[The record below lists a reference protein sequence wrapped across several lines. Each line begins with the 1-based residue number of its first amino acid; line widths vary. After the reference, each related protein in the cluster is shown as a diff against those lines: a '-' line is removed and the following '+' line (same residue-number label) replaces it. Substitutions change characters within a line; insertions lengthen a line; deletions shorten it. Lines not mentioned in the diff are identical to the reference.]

1 MRYLFDSDVLIASA
15 RFHYHPGYCQ
25 AFWDWLTAGHRAGVF
40 YSIDKVKGE
49 LLDGEKDPLL
59 KWANS
64 PDLAGFFQASLPSL
78 PYWRKLSVEA
88 NSPARNY
95 KMGAR
100 TKFLNADKAD
110 AWLIAHAAHSQDFT
124 IITNEVSAPLSRK
137 EIKLPDASGWLKVPT
152 APIHLVL
159 KKYAFENFTFSDLV

>member
-15 RFHYHPGYCQ
+15 RFHYNPNYCQ
-25 AFWDWLTAGHRAGVF
+25 AFWDWLAAGHKAGLF
-40 YSIDKVKGE
+40 FSIDKVKGE
-49 LLDGEKDPLL
+49 LLDGDKDPLL

-64 PDLAGFFQASLPSL
+64 AALDGFFQVSLPSL
-78 PYWRKLSVEA
+78 PYWRQLSAEA
-88 NSPARNY
+88 NNPARDY

-110 AWLIAHAAHSQDFT
+110 AWLIAHAAHGQDFT
-124 IITNEVSAPLSRK
+124 IITNEVSAPLSKK

-152 APIHLVL
+152 SPIHQLL
-159 KKYAFENFTFSDLV
+159 KKHATQNFTFQ